1 MMPQRSSGAENMVVS
16 LGGPSRRVP
25 LGWAAP
31 GLAHAGDSGDSG
43 VFRRFRRLRAGKSG
57 DSGDSGAS
65 VPENPDNLELP
76 ESQNDAPGSNFRCFS
91 EVFHSFGG

>member
-1 MMPQRSSGAENMVVS
+1 MSVRRLRGSSGAENMVVS

-43 VFRRFRRLRAGKSG
+43 VFRRFRCLRAGKSG

-65 VPENPDNLELP
+65 VPENLEIP
-76 ESQNDAPGSNFRCFS
+76 ELTGSQNDDFGSILGS
-91 EVFHSFGG
+91 VFVVF